1 MTSVLTPQIQ
11 KLLKD
16 TEDKMKKSLE
26 VVVRQL
32 GEVRGGRANPTLV
45 EHLTVPYYGAPT
57 PLKQLAAITAP
68 EPRMLVVQA
77 WDAGVVLEIE
87 KAILQ
92 SNLGISPQV
101 DGKIIRLPIP
111 PLTVERRQQLAKL
124 LHQMAEEGRIAV
136 RTIRRD
142 ANEVVKK
149 LKGDKQISEDD
160 AFKTQDAIQK
170 LTDRCIGQIDAL
182 LKSKEHD
189 LLAV

>member
-1 MTSVLTPQIQ
+1 MTTILTPQIQ
-11 KLLKD
+11 KLLKEA
-16 TEDKMKKSLE
+16 EDKMKKSFE
-26 VVVRQL
+26 AATRQF
-32 GEVRGGRANPTLV
+32 GEVRGGRANPALV
-45 EHLTVPYYGAPT
+45 EHLTVPYYGTST

-68 EPRMLVVQA
+68 EPRLLVVQA
-77 WDAGVVLEIE
+77 WDANVIPEIE

-111 PLTVERRQQLAKL
+111 PLTIERRQQLTKL

-149 LKGDKQISEDD
+149 LKGEKQISEDD
-160 AFKTQDAIQK
+160 AFKAQNDIQK
-170 LTDRCIGQIDAL
+170 LTDHVIAQIDSL
-182 LKSKEHD
+182 LKAKEHD
-189 LLAV
+189 LLSI

>member
-32 GEVRGGRANPTLV
+32 GEVRGGRANPALV
-45 EHLTVPYYGAPT
+45 EHLTVPYYGSPT

-142 ANEVVKK
+142 ANEAVKR

-170 LTDRCIGQIDAL
+170 LTDRFIGQIDAL

-189 LLAV
+189 ILAA

>member
-1 MTSVLTPQIQ
+1 MQ

-16 TEDKMKKSLE
+16 TEEKMKKSMD
-26 VVVRQL
+26 VVTRQF
-32 GEVRGGRANPTLV
+32 GEVRGGRANPALV
-45 EHLTVPYYGAPT
+45 EHLTVPYYGTPT

-77 WDAGVVLEIE
+77 WDATAIVEIE

-111 PLTVERRQQLAKL
+111 PLTVERRQQLTKL
-124 LHQMAEEGRIAV
+124 LPQLAEEGRIAV

-149 LKGDKQISEDD
+149 LKADKQISEDD
-160 AFKTQDAIQK
+160 SFKNQDAVQK
-170 LTDRCIGQIDAL
+170 LTDRVIAQIDSL
-182 LKSKEHD
+182 LKVKEQEV
-189 LLAV
+189 LSV

>member
-1 MTSVLTPQIQ
+1 MTTTATPQLQ
-11 KLLKD
+11 KLVKD

-26 VVVRQL
+26 AATRQL
-32 GEVRGGRANPTLV
+32 GEMRGGRANPTLV
-45 EHLTVPYYGAPT
+45 EHLTVSYYGAPT

-101 DGKIIRLPIP
+101 DGKLIRLPIP
-111 PLTVERRQQLAKL
+111 PLTVERRQQLTKL
-124 LHQMAEEGRIAV
+124 LHQMAEEGRITV

-149 LKGDKQISEDD
+149 LKGEKQISEDD

-170 LTDRCIGQIDAL
+170 LTDRFIGQIDTL

-189 LLAV
+189 LLTV